1 MKLFGPLSRSIAVAG
16 LVVTSM
22 LAAAPALAAKA
33 DIELLNSYLG
43 NWKGRGV
50 LVGAKS
56 ETVVCRLS
64 LTPGNEDKVNY
75 SGRCAMAGTN
85 LSVKGTLAYIDSA
98 RRYEAAMTSNAG
110 FSPQPAIGKRQGDG
124 VVFRLNERGTDEDGN
139 DMTISAVIALINKK
153 ISVEFQ
159 VVFNETGDMIK
170 ASVPFTK

>member
-22 LAAAPALAAKA
+22 MAAAPAFAAKA

-43 NWKGRGV
+43 NWKGKGI
-50 LVGAKS
+50 LVGSES

-64 LTPGNEDKVNY
+64 LTPGNQDKVNY
-75 SGRCAMAGTN
+75 SGRCAMAGNN
-85 LSVKGTLAYIDSA
+85 LSVNGTLAYIDGKK
-98 RRYEAAMTSNAG
+98 RYEAAMTSNAT
-110 FSPQPAIGKRQGDG
+110 FSGIAVGKKQGDG
-124 VVFRLNERGTDEDGN
+124 VVFNLKEREKDEDGN
-139 DMTISAVIALINKK
+139 DLTISAVIALVNKK

-159 VVFNETGDMIK
+159 VLFNETGDMLK